1 MRKSEQATAW
11 VVYKKS
17 ISSKTPAM
25 TGVCE
30 QCEWDAMEL
39 AQPGVHTLVRAGIP
53 NEAEAEILARD
64 TSGFV
69 PPATKPRK
77 GQPAVEPVLGGAQ
90 LLGNR

>member
-1 MRKSEQATAW
+1 MRKSEQAVAW

-17 ISSKTPAM
+17 VNSKIPAM

-39 AQPGVHTLVRAGIP
+39 AQPGCHTLVRAGIT
-53 NEAEAEILARD
+53 NEAEAETLARD

-69 PPATKPRK
+69 PPAIKPRK
-77 GQPAVEPVLGGAQ
+77 GQVAVEPVLGGAQ
-90 LLGNR
+90 LLSNR